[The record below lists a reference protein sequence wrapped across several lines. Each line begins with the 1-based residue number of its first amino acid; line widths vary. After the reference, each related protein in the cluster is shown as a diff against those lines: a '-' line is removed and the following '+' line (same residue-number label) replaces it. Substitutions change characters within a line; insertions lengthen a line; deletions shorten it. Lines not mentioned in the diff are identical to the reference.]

1 MKKRK
6 EQQFRKGD
14 RVICVNSIGSC
25 LTEGECYTIESNF
38 IEVYLKGTVELKE
51 FSGEKFSKLRFELNQ
66 KQIIEYL

>member
-14 RVICVNSIGSC
+14 RVICVNSNGSC
-25 LTEGECYTIESNF
+25 LTEGKCYTIESTF
-38 IEVYLKGTVELKE
+38 IEVYFKRTVELKG
-51 FSGEKFSKLRFELNQ
+51 FNEKFSKLRFELNQ

>member
-38 IEVYLKGTVELKE
+38 IEVYFKGTVELKG
-51 FSGEKFSKLRFELNQ
+51 FNEKFSKLRFELNQ